1 MSIVK
6 FILKEWV
13 SEGNYNETLLGTYK
27 MPESPIIGDSIT
39 MMDASTKANRRYIVS
54 GKNWDM
60 QNNEILVFLTRI

>member
-6 FILKEWV
+6 FTLKEWV

-39 MMDASTKANRRYIVS
+39 MTDASTKANRRYIVS

-60 QNNEILVFLTRI
+60 QKNEIFVFLTRI

>member
-39 MMDASTKANRRYIVS
+39 MTDASTKQIDVILYLVRIGTCKRMRY
-54 GKNWDM
+54 
-60 QNNEILVFLTRI
+60 

>member
-13 SEGNYNETLLGTYK
+13 SEGNYKETLLGTYK

-39 MMDASTKANRRYIVS
+39 MTDASAKANRRYIVS

-60 QNNEILVFLTRI
+60 QKNEILVFLTRI

>member
-39 MMDASTKANRRYIVS
+39 MTDTSAKANRRYIVS

-60 QNNEILVFLTRI
+60 QKNEILVFLTRI

>member
-1 MSIVK
+1 MSIEK

-13 SEGNYNETLLGTYK
+13 SEGNYKETLLGTYK

-39 MMDASTKANRRYIVS
+39 MTDASTKTNRRYIVS

-60 QNNEILVFLTRI
+60 QKNEILVFLTRI

>member
-27 MPESPIIGDSIT
+27 MPESPIIGDDIT
-39 MMDASTKANRRYIVS
+39 MTDASTKTNRRYIVS

-60 QNNEILVFLTRI
+60 QKNEILVFLTRI

>member
-13 SEGNYNETLLGTYK
+13 YEGNYNETLLGTYK

-39 MMDASTKANRRYIVS
+39 MTDAFTKTNRRYIVS

-60 QNNEILVFLTRI
+60 QKNEILVFLTRI

>member
-60 QNNEILVFLTRI
+60 QKNEILVFLTRI

>member
-13 SEGNYNETLLGTYK
+13 SEGNYNETLLGTSK
-27 MPESPIIGDSIT
+27 MPDSPIIGDSIT
-39 MMDASTKANRRYIVS
+39 MTDASTKTNRRYIVS

-60 QNNEILVFLTRI
+60 QKNEILVFLTRI

>member
-13 SEGNYNETLLGTYK
+13 SEGNYKETLLGTYK

-39 MMDASTKANRRYIVS
+39 MMDASTKTNRRYIVS

-60 QNNEILVFLTRI
+60 QKNEILVFLTRI

>member
-39 MMDASTKANRRYIVS
+39 MTDASAKTNRRYIVS

-60 QNNEILVFLTRI
+60 QKNEILVFLTRI

>member
-27 MPESPIIGDSIT
+27 RPESPIIGDSIT
-39 MMDASTKANRRYIVS
+39 MTDASTKANRRYIVS

-60 QNNEILVFLTRI
+60 QKNEILVFLTRI

>member
-27 MPESPIIGDSIT
+27 MPESPIIGDSI
-39 MMDASTKANRRYIVS
+39 MMTDASTKANRRYIVS

-60 QNNEILVFLTRI
+60 QKNEILVFLTRI

>member
-39 MMDASTKANRRYIVS
+39 MTDVSAKANRRYIVS

-60 QNNEILVFLTRI
+60 QKNEILVFLTRI

>member
-39 MMDASTKANRRYIVS
+39 MMDAPTKTNRRYIVS

-60 QNNEILVFLTRI
+60 QKNEILVFLTRI

>member
-39 MMDASTKANRRYIVS
+39 MMDTSTKVNRRYIVS

-60 QNNEILVFLTRI
+60 QKNEILVFLTRI

>member
-13 SEGNYNETLLGTYK
+13 SEGNYNDTLLGTYK

-60 QNNEILVFLTRI
+60 QKNEILVFLTRI

>member
-39 MMDASTKANRRYIVS
+39 MTDASTKTNRRYIVS
-54 GKNWDM
+54 GNNRDM
-60 QNNEILVFLTRI
+60 QKNEILVFLTRI

>member
-6 FILKEWV
+6 FTLKEWV

-39 MMDASTKANRRYIVS
+39 MTDASTKANRRYIVS

-60 QNNEILVFLTRI
+60 QKNEILVFLTRI

>member
-13 SEGNYNETLLGTYK
+13 SEGNYKETLLGTYK

-39 MMDASTKANRRYIVS
+39 MTDASTKANRRYIVS

-60 QNNEILVFLTRI
+60 QKNEILVFLTRI